1 MKPIYLLIACLFLIS
16 GYSRAQI
23 APVSPATAIKIPPSM
38 TECEVNQCA
47 PGREGGCTWVFHGTE
62 GEDQCHNGAVAKL
75 EVQRFDSGG
84 IVISRTDLA
93 NSTSPGYTAVYSG
106 TLHGNRIAGTVICF
120 WPNHWDNRH
129 PSGPWFAKIQDT
141 VNPGLPPVPP
151 PLVSPDVHS
160 DGSVTFNFLDPNA
173 KEVLLELEGAG
184 NEPVHM
190 QKDEFGV
197 WSITTRPL
205 QPDYYGYDFRADDVA
220 LMDPSNPLLLPN
232 LLDPQ
237 KKNMVHVPGPPSL
250 PWEANDGPRGV
261 VHHHL
266 YKSGAVGDQRDF
278 YVYTPPGYD
287 PNAKTEYP
295 VLYLLHGF
303 GQETSSWTEV
313 GFANVILDHL
323 IAEGKAKPMI
333 VVMPDAYGGSEILAG
348 GGKVFWN
355 DSIRGKSFNQF
366 TENLLT
372 EVIPQVEREYRT
384 KNDRSSR
391 AIAGLSMGGA
401 ESLLAGLNHLDEFAW
416 VGSFSSGGLR
426 DNFDAEF
433 PGLDTSANTKI
444 RLLWVACGTEDSL
457 ININRDIDHWL
468 SSKGIKHTDIETPGQ
483 HTWMVWRRNLVS
495 FVPLLFR

>member
-1 MKPIYLLIACLFLIS
+1 MKPIYLLIACLFSIS

-23 APVSPATAIKIPPSM
+23 APVPPATAIQIPPSM

-62 GEDQCHNGAVAKL
+62 GVDQCRNGAAAKL

-84 IVISRTDLA
+84 IVISRTDLP

-106 TLHGNRIAGTVICF
+106 TLHDNRIEGTVVCF

-160 DGSVTFNFLDPNA
+160 DGSVTFSFLDPNA

-197 WSITTRPL
+197 WSITTRSLP
-205 QPDYYGYDFRADDVA
+205 PDYYGYDFRADDVG
-220 LMDPSNPLLLPN
+220 LSDPSNPLLLPN
-232 LLDPQ
+232 LIHSE
-237 KKNMVHVPGPPSL
+237 NMVHVPGPASL

-261 VHHHL
+261 VHHHS
-266 YKSGAVGDQRDF
+266 YKSGVVGDQRDF

-287 PNAKTEYP
+287 PSAKTEYP

-303 GQETSSWTEV
+303 GQEASGWMEV

-366 TENLLT
+366 TEALLT
-372 EVIPQVEREYRT
+372 ELIPQVEREYHA

-426 DNFDAEF
+426 DNFDTEF
-433 PGLDTSANTKI
+433 PGLDASANTKI
-444 RLLWVACGTEDSL
+444 RLLWVACGTDDSL
-457 ININRDIDHWL
+457 IGINRDIDHWL
-468 SSKGIKHTDIETPGQ
+468 SSKGIKHTDIETPGR
-483 HTWMVWRRNLVS
+483 HTWMVWRRNLAS
-495 FVPLLFR
+495 FAPLLFR